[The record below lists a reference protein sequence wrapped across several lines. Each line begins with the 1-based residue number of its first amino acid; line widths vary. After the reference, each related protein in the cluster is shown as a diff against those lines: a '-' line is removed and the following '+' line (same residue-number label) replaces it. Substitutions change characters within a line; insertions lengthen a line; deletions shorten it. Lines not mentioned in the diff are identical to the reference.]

1 MNANNDTRYVIAAVI
16 MAASLMLPSMM
27 GYAWAIYIAFGYL
40 FFNAAIMV
48 FAAGILMNPDTFPHK
63 KDFSQVYRN
72 HLLQFFVNAITAVFL
87 YKVYVDGFVF
97 LAGFFTFM
105 LTISAV
111 SNIFTA
117 LANTRKP
124 E

>member
-1 MNANNDTRYVIAAVI
+1 MNMNSDARYVIAAVI
-16 MAASLMLPSMM
+16 IVTSLMLSSMM
-27 GYAWAIYIAFGYL
+27 GYAWAVYIAFGYL
-40 FFNAAIMV
+40 FLNAAIV
-48 FAAGILMNPDTFPHK
+48 IFASGILLNPDTFPER

-72 HLLQFFVNAITAVFL
+72 HLLQFFVHAITAVFL
-87 YKVYVDGFVF
+87 YKVYIDGFVF

-105 LTISAV
+105 LTTGTV

-117 LANTRKP
+117 LANTRKS

>member
-1 MNANNDTRYVIAAVI
+1 MSTNNDMRYVIAAVI
-16 MAASLMLPSMM
+16 MAASLMLPGVM

-40 FFNAAIMV
+40 FLNAAIMV